1 MKAGPHFR
9 LLQEV
14 PAPARPISK
23 GVFKL
28 GGRDV
33 QTARGVLE
41 QRLLGLEIIRF
52 NRLVDD
58 IDTIMQNP
66 LAMQFELSYRLPAV
80 LQH

>member
-1 MKAGPHFR
+1 M
-9 LLQEV
+9 
-14 PAPARPISK
+14 
-23 GVFKL
+23 FKL

-58 IDTIMQNP
+58 IDTFMQNP
-66 LAMQFELSYRLPAV
+66 VAIQFEPSYRLLAV
-80 LQH
+80 LQY